1 MSRAWVKNIIYEQ
14 ACERQGLIQKQKSKL
29 SRDLFMS
36 LVIKLIWVWQVNSY
50 PSKILMNYKL
60 RPLI

>member
-36 LVIKLIWVWQVNSY
+36 FGNKIDMSLTSKLISF
-50 PSKILMNYKL
+50 
-60 RPLI
+60 